1 MPVLSILLLQILSYV
16 ITLGGFY
23 IGNYKSCYTISAA
36 FQAGEKKGKANCTIR
51 KTGMKL
57 LYV

>member
-1 MPVLSILLLQILSYV
+1 MSYV